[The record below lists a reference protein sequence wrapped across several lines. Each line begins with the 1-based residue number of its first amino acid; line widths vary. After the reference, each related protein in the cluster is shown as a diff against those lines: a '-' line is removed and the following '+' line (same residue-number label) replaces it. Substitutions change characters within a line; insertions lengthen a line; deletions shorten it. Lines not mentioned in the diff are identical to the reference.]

1 VKPDKSP
8 TDAIQAERDERRR
21 AFGPYAWE
29 TEVKD
34 LVSDVENH
42 QRNLASAERAVDQMQ
57 DALEKIRNEAA
68 TKTNGGAWAAGI
80 ATLCLATLTENWVRL
95 SASEL
100 ACYRWPEDTAEHR
113 ALRAAFMDGAAS
125 AVSAASAEVVQTQDE
140 LGALLHA
147 AEAEVER
154 LRDERAIDDAIQAR
168 QEPVAWLLTWTD
180 GETAV
185 WLERPNLN
193 PEITVQ
199 PLYVCAGSGR

>member
-1 VKPDKSP
+1 MIDQTMDFRYRGS
-8 TDAIQAERDERRR
+8 E
-21 AFGPYAWE
+21 
-29 TEVKD
+29 
-34 LVSDVENH
+34 SDGT
-42 QRNLASAERAVDQMQ
+42 
-57 DALEKIRNEAA
+57 I
-68 TKTNGGAWAAGI
+68 
-80 ATLCLATLTENWVRL
+80 RL

-100 ACYRWPEDTAEHR
+100 ACYCWPDDTAEHK
-113 ALRAAFMDGAAS
+113 ALRAAFMDGAASMAS

-185 WLERPNLN
+185 WLEKPNPN
-193 PEITVQ
+193 PEIKVQ
-199 PLYVCAGSGR
+199 PLYAFPERGNG

>member
-1 VKPDKSP
+1 
-8 TDAIQAERDERRR
+8 
-21 AFGPYAWE
+21 
-29 TEVKD
+29 